1 MQPFSTP
8 MKISENREVRTN
20 ELNFEYNTNGHNKN
34 YNIAKKCQKKS
45 RRQLYC
51 FDYKMALKEF
61 TFKNREILS
70 RVDCEPAAN
79 LEITTLTR

>member
-34 YNIAKKCQKKS
+34 DNIAKKCQKN
-45 RRQLYC
+45 QGDNFIVL
-51 FDYKMALKEF
+51 
-61 TFKNREILS
+61 
-70 RVDCEPAAN
+70 
-79 LEITTLTR
+79 TTK